1 MNPEALRLAA
11 NADQPGARL
20 RRLAWLRQWWRSAT
34 PIPQSATEDLLL
46 YRAVTENVSDV
57 IVRLNSERRRSY
69 VSPSCHEVLGYTQ
82 QEMLGGGAFDL
93 VHPDDRPDVLALFDT
108 FGSEQPLRE
117 ATWRMQR
124 KDGNYIWVEARY
136 RYLDGDGGL
145 VVILRDVHRRKMAEE
160 QLADAMK
167 RLERL
172 AMQDGLTGLPNRRH
186 FLEALAKR
194 LEAHDSIAVLFIDL
208 DNFKPVND
216 LYGHDF
222 GDTILVAIA
231 NRLANALDQDAV
243 VGRLGGDEFA
253 VLLGAHGGDAP
264 IAERAG
270 TIVEAISMPITEGG
284 VTVSVGASIGI
295 ALSPRDGSDVS
306 GMLRAADI
314 AMYHAKRTA
323 GGRFQFFAPWMHAG
337 SADVTQR
344 QRALRHHQGGGEQTN
359 RMSYI
364 T

>member
-1 MNPEALRLAA
+1 MNPEAFRLAA
-11 NADQPGARL
+11 NAGQSSARL
-20 RRLAWLRQWWRSAT
+20 RRLAWLTQWWRSAA

-46 YRAVTENVSDV
+46 YRVVTENVSDI
-57 IVRLNSERRRSY
+57 IVRLNSERRRTY

-93 VHPDDRPDVLALFDT
+93 VHPDDRPGVLALFNT
-108 FGSEQPLRE
+108 FGAEQPLRE

-124 KDGNYIWVEARY
+124 KDGSYVWVEARY

-145 VVILRDVHRRKMAEE
+145 VVILRDVHRRKVAEE
-160 QLADAMK
+160 QLADAIK

-186 FLEALAKR
+186 ILETLAKR
-194 LEAHDSIAVLFIDL
+194 LEAHDSTAVLFIDL
-208 DNFKPVND
+208 DSFKPVND
-216 LYGHDF
+216 VYGHDF
-222 GDTILVAIA
+222 GDTILVAIG
-231 NRLANALDQDAV
+231 NRLANALDQEAL

-253 VLLGAHGGDAP
+253 VLLDAHGDDTT
-264 IAERAG
+264 IAACAG
-270 TIVEAISMPITEGG
+270 EIVAAISTPITADG
-284 VTVSVGASIGI
+284 VTVNVGASVGI

-323 GGRFQFFAPWMHAG
+323 GARFQFFAPWMHAG
-337 SADVTQR
+337 SADITQR
-344 QRALRHHQGGGEQTN
+344 QRALRQRQGGGEQTN

>member
-1 MNPEALRLAA
+1 M
-11 NADQPGARL
+11 
-20 RRLAWLRQWWRSAT
+20 AT
-34 PIPQSATEDLLL
+34 PIPQKATDDLLL

-57 IVRLNSERRRSY
+57 IVRLNGERRRTY
-69 VSPSCHEVLGYTQ
+69 VSPSCREVLGYTQ
-82 QEMLGGGAFDL
+82 AEMLGGGAFDL

-108 FGSEQPLRE
+108 FGPEQPLRE

-124 KDGNYIWVEARY
+124 KDGSYIWVEARY
-136 RYLDGDGGL
+136 RYLDDDGGL

-194 LEAHDSIAVLFIDL
+194 LDAHDSTAVLFVDL
-208 DNFKPVND
+208 DGFKPVND
-216 LYGHDF
+216 VYGHDF
-222 GDTILVAIA
+222 GDTILVTVA
-231 NRLANALDQDAV
+231 NRLANALNQNAL

-253 VLLGAHGGDAP
+253 ALLDAHGGDAA
-264 IAERAG
+264 IAARAG
-270 TIVEAISMPITEGG
+270 TVIEAISAPIIARGT
-284 VTVSVGASIGI
+284 TVRVGASIGI
-295 ALSPRDGSDVS
+295 SLSPRDGSDVS

-323 GGRFQFFAPWMHAG
+323 GGRFQFFAPWMHVG

-344 QRALRHHQGGGEQTN
+344 QRALCKSHGISEQTN